1 MMSREE
7 NGKIKNGK
15 WLKAMVCASLFLVF
29 HFSFFISGCQR
40 ESYLDE
46 NEVTLAFSADTVAFD
61 TVFTTL
67 GSTTRQVLVYNRT
80 SRDVLLSSV
89 TLEGGRQS
97 RFRLNVDGDTSMV
110 ARNVEIMAGD
120 SIFIFIQANIAPN
133 DATSP
138 FVVEDA
144 IVFGNGQRLP
154 LSAWGRNAV
163 YHKGIPGDGMYLL
176 ECGNW
181 DHTRPHIIFDT
192 AVVYTDSVLTLM
204 AGDEVYMADRAALLV
219 YGGGTLHAT
228 GTPEQPVLFTS
239 LRHDGWYSFLP
250 GQWAALWFNP
260 GSSGTLDNVVV
271 EKGTLGIIVA
281 DTVERTAPTLTIHN
295 TEVRHMSY
303 TGLLAQGACV
313 TVDNM
318 LVYQCGTAS
327 LLLRGGDYRFNHT
340 TVGGYWRYGGRQ
352 NPTVVL
358 NNWYFGSGDEPVPLP
373 LRRAEF
379 TDCII
384 WGNYHDGELLEQ
396 QLEDVEYHSAF
407 NHSIV
412 RGGEWDED
420 PLFDVDPDTCLFDKR
435 DDFRLGAESPAIGIG
450 YQF

>member
-1 MMSREE
+1 MRRLLTS
-7 NGKIKNGK
+7 I
-15 WLKAMVCASLFLVF
+15 VLVLAATALVT
-29 HFSFFISGCQR
+29 GCNK
-40 ESYLDE
+40 EGYIDE
-46 NEVTLAFSADTVAFD
+46 NEVTLAFSVDTVAFD

-67 GSTTRQVLVYNRT
+67 GTTTRQVLVYNR
-80 SRDVLLSSV
+80 SGRDVLLSSV
-89 TLEGGRQS
+89 TLEGGRAS

-120 SIFIFIQANIAPN
+120 SIFIFIQANIAPT

-144 IVFGNGQRLP
+144 IRFGNGQRLP

-163 YHKGIPGDGMYLL
+163 YHKGLPNDGLYLL
-176 ECGNW
+176 DCSNW

-192 AVVYTDSVLTLM
+192 AVVYTDSVLTLL

-219 YGGGTLHAT
+219 YGGGRLTAT
-228 GTPEQPVLFTS
+228 GTREQPVLFTS

-260 GSSGTLDNVVV
+260 GSSGVLDNVVV
-271 EKGTLGIIVA
+271 EKGTLGIIAA
-281 DTVERTAPTLTIHN
+281 DTIEHTAATLTIRN

-303 TGLLAQGACV
+303 TGLLAQGASGE
-313 TVDNM
+313 VDNM
-318 LVYQCGTAS
+318 LVYQCGTAA
-327 LLLRGGDYRFNHT
+327 LLLRGGDYRFRNT

-358 NNWYFGSGDEPVPLP
+358 NNWYFDADGNPVPLA
-373 LRRAEF
+373 LNRAEF

-384 WGNYHDGELLEQ
+384 WGNYYQGELLEQ
-396 QLEDVEYHSAF
+396 QVEGADYNSSF
-407 NHSIV
+407 IHSIV
-412 RGGEWDED
+412 RGGEWDVD
-420 PLFDVDPDTCLFDKR
+420 PLFVAPDSN
-435 DDFRLGAESPAIGIG
+435 DFHLQEDSPAIGIG

>member
-1 MMSREE
+1 MRS
-7 NGKIKNGK
+7 NGYRVKCYGVLTLIVG
-15 WLKAMVCASLFLVF
+15 ASLLLQ
-29 HFSFFISGCQR
+29 FSLSLMSCQR
-40 ESYLDE
+40 EDYLDE
-46 NEVTLAFSADTVAFD
+46 HEVKLEFSADTVAFD

-67 GSTTRQVLVYNRT
+67 GSTTQQVRVYNRT
-80 SRDVLLSSV
+80 GRDVLLSSV
-89 TLEGGRQS
+89 TLAGGRAS

-110 ARNVEIMAGD
+110 ARNIEIMAGD

-133 DATSP
+133 DATAP
-138 FVVEDA
+138 FVIEDA

-163 YHKGIPGDGMYLL
+163 YHKGVPGDGIYLL

-181 DHTRPHIIFDT
+181 DHSRPHIIFDT
-192 AVVYTDSVLTLM
+192 AVIYTDSVLNLL

-219 YGGGTLHAT
+219 YGGGTLNVS
-228 GTPEQPVLFTS
+228 GTAGQPVVFTS

-260 GSSGTLDNVVV
+260 GSHGTLDNVVV
-271 EKGTLGIIVA
+271 EKATLGIIAA
-281 DTVERTAPTLTIHN
+281 DTVVRNAPMLTINN

-303 TGLLAQGACV
+303 TGLLAQGARV
-313 TVDNM
+313 EVDNM
-318 LVYQCGTAS
+318 LVYQCGTAA
-327 LLLRGGDYRFNHT
+327 LLLRGGDYRFRHT

-358 NNWYFGSGDEPVPLP
+358 NNWYFSVDGEPIPLT
-373 LRRAEF
+373 LSRAEF

-396 QLEDVEYHSAF
+396 QVDGADFSSAF
-407 NHSIV
+407 INSIV

-420 PLFDVDPDTCLFDKR
+420 PLFVNPDSNDYHLQED
-435 DDFRLGAESPAIGIG
+435 SPAIGIG
-450 YQF
+450 YQY

>member
-1 MMSREE
+1 MR
-7 NGKIKNGK
+7 KLLTVIV
-15 WLKAMVCASLFLVF
+15 LALVATALVA
-29 HFSFFISGCQR
+29 GCNK
-40 ESYLDE
+40 EGYLDE
-46 NEVTLAFSADTVAFD
+46 REAVLAFSTDTVAFD

-67 GSTTRQVLVYNRT
+67 GSTTKQVRVYNR
-80 SRDVLLSSV
+80 SGRDILLSSV

-133 DATSP
+133 DATAP

-144 IVFGNGQRLP
+144 IIFGNGQRLP

-163 YHKGIPGDGMYLL
+163 YHKGVSSEGLYLL
-176 ECGNW
+176 ECSGW
-181 DHTRPHIIFDT
+181 DHSRPHIIFDT
-192 AVVYTDSVLTLM
+192 AVIYTDSILNLL

-219 YGGGTLHAT
+219 YGGGRLNIT

-260 GSSGTLDNVVV
+260 GSHGTLDNVVV
-271 EKGTLGIIVA
+271 EKGTLGIIAA
-281 DTVERTAPTLTIHN
+281 DTIEHPSPTLTIRN

-303 TGLLAQGACV
+303 TGLLAQGATV
-313 TVDNM
+313 EVDNM
-318 LVYQCGTAS
+318 LVYQCGTAA

-340 TVGGYWRYGGRQ
+340 TVGGYWSYGGRQ

-358 NNWYFGSGDEPVPLP
+358 NNWYFGSDGDPVPLA
-373 LRRAEF
+373 LNRAEF

-384 WGNYHDGELLEQ
+384 WGNYHEGELLEQ
-396 QLEDVEYHSAF
+396 QLEGTDYSSSF
-407 NHSIV
+407 IHSIV

-420 PLFDVDPDTCLFDKR
+420 PLFVAPDSN
-435 DDFRLGAESPAIGIG
+435 DFHLQEDSPAIGIG
-450 YQF
+450 YTFPGNK